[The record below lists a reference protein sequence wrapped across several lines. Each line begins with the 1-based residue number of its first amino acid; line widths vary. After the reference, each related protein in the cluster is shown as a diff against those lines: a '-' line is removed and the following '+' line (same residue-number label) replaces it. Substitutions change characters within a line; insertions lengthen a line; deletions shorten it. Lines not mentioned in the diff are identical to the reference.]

1 MLIETNFRSDKNN
14 REILPMDQSGMPYLC
29 MHTKLNKYMNKDFP
43 WHWHSSFEI
52 DYIKEG
58 SLEFHTTDEIIHM
71 KKGDA
76 VFINSGIMH
85 SYHAVSTENC
95 SLYAHLFDMQFLS
108 GMHNSIL
115 EQKYLFPILKSNNLP
130 VLLIQPDNYQNV
142 LMIEKILKLVMLSKE
157 EPYGYEFEIRAEL
170 CRLWCLLLENT
181 KEIRAQNIQ
190 RNNADVD
197 RIKIMMQYIQEHYM
211 ERITLGQIAASAN
224 ISSRECTRCFQRCID
239 NSPVNYLNDYRVRMA
254 AQMLVQTGDSILTIS
269 ENCGFSTSSYFGKV
283 FHETMGCT
291 PLEYRKNK

>member
-14 REILPMDQSGMPYLC
+14 REILPITQPGIPYLC
-29 MHTKLNKYMNKDFP
+29 MYTELNKYVSKNFP
-43 WHWHSSFEI
+43 WHWHSFFEI
-52 DYIKEG
+52 DYIAEG
-58 SLEFHTTDEIIHM
+58 TLEFHTPDEIIHM

-76 VFINSGIMH
+76 IFINSGIMH
-85 SYHAVSTENC
+85 SYYASSDENC
-95 SLYAHLFDMQFLS
+95 TLYAQLFDMQFLS

-115 EQKYLFPILKSNNLP
+115 DQKYLFPILKSNNLQ
-130 VLLIQPDNYQNV
+130 VLFIQPDNYQNI
-142 LMIEKILKLVMLSKE
+142 LMIEKILKMIMLSKE

-170 CRLWCLLLENT
+170 CKFWCLLLEET
-181 KEIRAQNIQ
+181 KEIRM
-190 RNNADVD
+190 RNVPGNTADVE
-197 RIKIMMQYIQEHYM
+197 RIKIMIQYIQEHYM
-211 ERITLGQIAASAN
+211 ERITLDKIAASAN

-239 NSPVNYLNDYRVRMA
+239 NSPVNFLNNYRVRMA

-269 ENCGFSTSSYFGKV
+269 ENCGFSTNSYFGKV